1 MSKTTQDVRSER
13 IGFLEQSEIR
23 AMTRECTRLGGINLG
38 QGVCPLP
45 SPPALL
51 EAAAQAVREDLST
64 YSRFDGVDE
73 VRQAVAEKLAHY
85 NNLQVDPETEI
96 VTTIGSA
103 GAFVCTLQ
111 GLFNPGDEIIV
122 FEPFYGYHVNAIRV
136 AGCVPKVVTMQ
147 APDWTFDPEDL
158 ERLRSDRT
166 RAILVNTPGNPSGKV
181 FGREELTLIADFCKA
196 HDLLAITDEIYEYL
210 VYDGQ
215 EHISLATLP
224 GMFERTITMSGFS
237 KTFAITGWRLGYV
250 AAPAHLAEPIGL
262 VNDLF
267 YICAPTPLQHG
278 LARALK
284 VIGDDYFDEIRT
296 KYKAN
301 RDLFCE
307 ALTRAGLT
315 PHVPEGSYYI
325 LTDVSRFGLHDAR
338 ASAMHILEK
347 AGVASVAGS
356 AFFASDGGRDLVRF
370 CVAQPREVVEEAAE
384 RMQVFR

>member
-1 MSKTTQDVRSER
+1 MSTQDFRSER
-13 IGFLEQSEIR
+13 IGFLQQSEIR
-23 AMTRECTRLGGINLG
+23 AMTRECNRLGGINLG

-45 SPPALL
+45 SPPELL

-73 VRQAVAEKLAHY
+73 LRHAVANKLKRY
-85 NNLQVDPETEI
+85 NKIDVDPETEL

-103 GAFVCTLQ
+103 GAFICALQ

-136 AGCVPKVVTMQ
+136 AGCVPRVITMK
-147 APDWTFDPEDL
+147 APDWSFDPEDL
-158 ERLRSDRT
+158 ERLRTDRT
-166 RAILVNTPGNPSGKV
+166 RAVLVNTPGNPSGKV
-181 FGREELTLIADFCKA
+181 FSRDELGVIADFCKT
-196 HDLLAITDEIYEYL
+196 HDLLGITDEIYEYL

-215 EHISLATLP
+215 EHVSLATLP

-250 AAPAHLAEPIGL
+250 AAPAHLAGPMGL

-278 LARALK
+278 LARALE
-284 VIGDDYFDEIRT
+284 VIGDDYFDEIRK

-301 RDLFCE
+301 RDLFCD
-307 ALTRAGLT
+307 ALVQAGLT

-325 LTDVSRFGLHDAR
+325 LTDVTRFGLNDAR

-356 AFFASDGGRDLVRF
+356 AFFATEGGRNLVRF
-370 CVAQPREVVEEAAE
+370 CVAQPREVVEQAAE
-384 RMQVFR
+384 RIQVFK